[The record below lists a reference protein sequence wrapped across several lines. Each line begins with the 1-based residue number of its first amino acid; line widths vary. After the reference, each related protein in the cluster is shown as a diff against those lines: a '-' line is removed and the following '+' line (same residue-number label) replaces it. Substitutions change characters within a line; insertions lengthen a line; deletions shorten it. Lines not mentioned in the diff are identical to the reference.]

1 LLLPAGCFADHH
13 HSWEF
18 TVELIWLPPMPK
30 EKERKKERRGKK
42 KQRKKKGQNSAGRG
56 MSGFVVKTLNAMS
69 GGTSIDGEF
78 LSPDEYLEREF
89 EPKSTAGP
97 AFDENTRHLARLV
110 LDCDERSATVGDVVN
125 FVWLVQCALRSA
137 FAGFGRLYAVLTTS
151 RRGGF
156 HIHFPDVVFAVHP
169 LQRVAGDVQMPLVV
183 YNLLRWMRCQ
193 AGAMFATPP
202 SDPQAAAKGEPHTL
216 RVDVDALP
224 LSSGVR
230 CRIFGTER
238 TDLADVEPADTRHS
252 VVAVVD
258 ESGTVHRMSDP
269 NNAASWWQQLR
280 SAAVPPLT
288 LGSLSVRP
296 NSAQV
301 ARFML
306 DPVANRLRMVR
317 GAPLFVFNEAKP
329 CELECA
335 ALAGEELAA
344 LFFPTH
350 EQPHL
355 IAGLVEL
362 RFVSANMALAVCR
375 REPGDGIDCVV
386 CRLRGAA
393 CGGTQLRSLVR
404 WHPFGGKARAGDI
417 WQCCDAAPDLVESVT
432 RPDCRVLV
440 DEWRVRS
447 FPLVRLPFGTAAP
460 RALAVEHVTSLPLL
474 PTVYERGFELGG
486 GVRTHT
492 AADADASV
500 EFVDLVRSMA
510 AAESVSLSGAE
521 SALIRSVPM
530 VERAYE
536 YTPSLDDPDEERKPR
551 VAAVF
556 ADQIQPRCDGDLV
569 LTSIRAPPGY
579 GKTYLLKEL
588 ICSYFA
594 KYRKGSLGRPLL
606 VLMVTALRNV
616 NVKLRVDVSE
626 QLQRAGLRASVSFY
640 ADDSGRV
647 RDDKWWQ
654 PSLGGPFDVL
664 VRITSCNSIV
674 RSVQSGVR
682 PHLLLI
688 DESEHAVAYSA
699 TAGTLGGTVYHG
711 RVAPLHEE
719 VCQALWSAA
728 AKTRFEVVLVDRD
741 AGFNAR
747 LCAASVALQCVIQ
760 ARQRGRTFARSLSY
774 RDLRLTVRIPRSY
787 VVLPAGDDDVL
798 LALLREL
805 VIDKGERV
813 IVADMS
819 AKHAKDLDRRLRSAI
834 ADEHQ
839 PDGPYPNVGL
849 LHGKLDKNF
858 LNFVASD
865 PLRYCTRELIAA
877 LIHTPVLSRG
887 SSLDVPYFDCNVLVA
902 RACASR
908 NEAAQGEDR
917 QRLTR
922 SQLETGM
929 RTTYIQFSR
938 SMMTSPELVHYFADV
953 TLGVALY
960 ACNERLLQ
968 QHREADSV
976 PSAMV
981 HALQS
986 LRAVQYDA
994 TDGRPYIELSS
1005 RIAITALINIA
1016 REWLARQLHYHVFL
1030 QECRDDGATVSDL
1043 PDAQLAV
1050 LRESASRQGDADSN
1064 RKAVVYD
1071 ELCKAPLNERDDV
1084 KIAGLCAPSSL

>member
-1 LLLPAGCFADHH
+1 
-13 HSWEF
+13 
-18 TVELIWLPPMPK
+18 
-30 EKERKKERRGKK
+30 
-42 KQRKKKGQNSAGRG
+42 
-56 MSGFVVKTLNAMS
+56 
-69 GGTSIDGEF
+69 
-78 LSPDEYLEREF
+78 
-89 EPKSTAGP
+89 
-97 AFDENTRHLARLV
+97 
-110 LDCDERSATVGDVVN
+110 
-125 FVWLVQCALRSA
+125 
-137 FAGFGRLYAVLTTS
+137 
-151 RRGGF
+151 
-156 HIHFPDVVFAVHP
+156 
-169 LQRVAGDVQMPLVV
+169 
-183 YNLLRWMRCQ
+183 
-193 AGAMFATPP
+193 
-202 SDPQAAAKGEPHTL
+202 
-216 RVDVDALP
+216 
-224 LSSGVR
+224 
-230 CRIFGTER
+230 
-238 TDLADVEPADTRHS
+238 
-252 VVAVVD
+252 
-258 ESGTVHRMSDP
+258 
-269 NNAASWWQQLR
+269 
-280 SAAVPPLT
+280 
-288 LGSLSVRP
+288 
-296 NSAQV
+296 
-301 ARFML
+301 
-306 DPVANRLRMVR
+306 
-317 GAPLFVFNEAKP
+317 
-329 CELECA
+329 
-335 ALAGEELAA
+335 
-344 LFFPTH
+344 
-350 EQPHL
+350 
-355 IAGLVEL
+355 
-362 RFVSANMALAVCR
+362 
-375 REPGDGIDCVV
+375 
-386 CRLRGAA
+386 
-393 CGGTQLRSLVR
+393 
-404 WHPFGGKARAGDI
+404 
-417 WQCCDAAPDLVESVT
+417 
-432 RPDCRVLV
+432 
-440 DEWRVRS
+440 
-447 FPLVRLPFGTAAP
+447 
-460 RALAVEHVTSLPLL
+460 
-474 PTVYERGFELGG
+474 
-486 GVRTHT
+486 
-492 AADADASV
+492 
-500 EFVDLVRSMA
+500 MA
-510 AAESVSLSGAE
+510 AAEGVPLSGAE
-521 SALIRSVPM
+521 LALIRSVPT
-530 VERAYE
+530 VLRERDYA
-536 YTPSLDDPDEERKPR
+536 PSIDDPEETRKPR
-551 VAAVF
+551 VAEIFDDEV
-556 ADQIQPRCDGDLV
+556 QPQCDGGLA

-588 ICSYFA
+588 ICRYAA
-594 KYRKGSLGRPLL
+594 KLRSIAKGSGQPLL

-616 NVKLRVDVSE
+616 NAKLRVDVSE
-626 QLQRAGLRASVSFY
+626 QLKRANLRASVSFY
-640 ADDSGRV
+640 AEDSGRGRD

-654 PSLGGPFDVL
+654 PPLGGRYDVL

-674 RSVQSGVR
+674 RSVQGGVR

-760 ARQRGRTFARSLSY
+760 ARQRGRTLARSLSY

-1084 KIAGLCAPSSL
+1084 KIAGLCALGLRRRVDDREEPEEPEEPEEEEGEEEVPQRACEPNAEDAPRSPTFMQHLVEGDIEHDMQKMHAFMTHQGDSNADLVARVQQTCRQTATREPVRLQTVDRRVQTPMAASERISTVTEVLMAIAILRALGIADVHQLVPLANGRRHCPFKANRFDDAREVRDPWPPHAVITGEQLRARLAEHVPQLKAMYRAYGDIESPSPKRFGALLRSIVNNVLGCELVGARSRVDARQLHYKAAMMAGWARGRQLALAPQLVGWLDSLGDVWQAVFDVERRQAFKPLTPFSHPAHARTIQRQLADFRVPPDPHSPAAPPPPRPLQPRIKRARLPASEPFAAAHVGSDDESDQDFVGAPSDDDDDDDE